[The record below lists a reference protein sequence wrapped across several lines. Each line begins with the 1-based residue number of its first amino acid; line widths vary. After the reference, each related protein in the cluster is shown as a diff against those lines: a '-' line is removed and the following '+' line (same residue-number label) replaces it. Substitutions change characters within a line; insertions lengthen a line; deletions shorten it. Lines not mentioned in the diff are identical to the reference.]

1 MADQLSLFQDD
12 YMLLND
18 GMAALAALDLDAAV
32 SALETYRDL
41 YHDKGKVERMLAL
54 AVALGQGLASCP
66 ENGPER
72 PARLYSFWNDFEAK
86 WRAGESGTNDLLSR
100 IRLSFFTLL
109 AKAVEDAGLPDSVCL
124 APRVPAGYVHLQT
137 GNLDRAIRSLQAAI
151 AASPDNA
158 VVYGYL
164 GDAYFL
170 RGEPETA
177 RQIYLEACIID
188 PEGMDWS
195 RLKDNMLTDLKA
207 QLEEEHGFAGPLACH
222 WLPGHAYVRG
232 LFKPKQIRLLD
243 EFRAFVDAYL
253 ALAETARRNPSPVM
267 DARLFLRGIVLC
279 DNEPFLRMVRG
290 IDFPDVRRRMK
301 EANPSLFA
309 GYLRQ
314 IEGRQR
320 RRPAMSP

>member
-1 MADQLSLFQDD
+1 MHMADQLSLFQDE
-12 YMLLND
+12 YLLLNH
-18 GMAALAALDLDAAV
+18 GIAALATLDLDAAV

-41 YHDKGKVERMLAL
+41 YHDKGKVERMLAV
-54 AVALGQGLASCP
+54 AVALGQGLALCP
-66 ENGPER
+66 ENCPER

-86 WRAGESGTNDLLSR
+86 WRAGDSGASDLLSR
-100 IRLSFFTLL
+100 VRLSFFMLL

-124 APRVPAGYVHLQT
+124 APRVPVGYVHLQT
-137 GNLDRAIRSLQAAI
+137 GNLDRAIRSLQTAI

-158 VVYGYL
+158 AVYGYL

-177 RQIYLEACIID
+177 RQIYLEACLID

-195 RLKDNMLTDLKA
+195 HLKDATLTDIKV
-207 QLEEEHGFAGPLACH
+207 QLEEEHGFNGPLACH
-222 WLPGHAYVRG
+222 WLPGYAYVRG
-232 LFKPKQIRLLD
+232 VFRPKQIRRLD
-243 EFRAFVDAYL
+243 EFGVFVDAYL
-253 ALAETARRNPSPVM
+253 ALAETARCNHSPVM

-279 DNEPFLRMVRG
+279 DNEPFLTMVRG

-309 GYLRQ
+309 VYLRQ
-314 IEGRQR
+314 IERRQR
-320 RRPAMSP
+320 LN